1 MAITQDRIAALIT
14 AAKTYEDRLSSV
26 ISVIEL
32 FHKMVCGNVIT
43 GADAIE
49 RLHSQFGA
57 KGMPL
62 DAVAVVAREFTRY
75 ELTHRR
81 NEYMKEY
88 QRKRRGASRAPSSDT
103 GGALAASSDDAAS
116 ANAMSLAE
124 IETAIARASGTPS
137 NAASANAAPGAFGAP
152 SNDATTN
159 LPNNAEPSI
168 AFDAELSADDLL

>member
-32 FHKMVCGNVIT
+32 FHKMVCNNVIT

-88 QRKRRGASRAPSSDT
+88 QRKRRGAGASRAPS
-103 GGALAASSDDAAS
+103 DDASAPCS
-116 ANAMSLAE
+116 EPFDAAANAMSLAE
-124 IETAIARASGTPS
+124 IEAAMARASGTPS
-137 NAASANAAPGAFGAP
+137 NAASANAAP
-152 SNDATTN
+152 S
-159 LPNNAEPSI
+159 NNAEPSI
-168 AFDAELSADDLL
+168 AFNAELSVDDLL

>member
-14 AAKTYEDRLSSV
+14 AAKTYEDSYSSV

-32 FHKMVCGNVIT
+32 FHKMVCDNVIT

-49 RLHSQFGA
+49 RLHVQFGA
-57 KGMPL
+57 KGMPP

-88 QRKRRGASRAPSSDT
+88 QRKRRGARGAGAAGASGAPYDDATTNAMTLAEVEAAIAGAGASRA
-103 GGALAASSDDAAS
+103 
-116 ANAMSLAE
+116 
-124 IETAIARASGTPS
+124 PS
-137 NAASANAAPGAFGAP
+137 NAASADAVP
-152 SNDATTN
+152 SNE
-159 LPNNAEPSI
+159 PEPSI
-168 AFDAELSADDLL
+168 AFNADLSADDLL